1 MRRVAHYEA
10 LNSMAYDK
18 SASRRAVNLSL
29 NEDLLIRAK
38 AATRSLS
45 ATVEDP
51 LARLVQEDQ
60 ARKPAED
67 QQLAAVI
74 TAVNAVHAE
83 HGYLRMNFPAS
94 ERPSQCLSLR

>member
-1 MRRVAHYEA
+1 
-10 LNSMAYDK
+10 MAYDK
-18 SASRRAVNLSL
+18 TASRPAVNLSL

-38 AATRSLS
+38 AATSNLS

-51 LARLVQEDQ
+51 LARFVQEDQ
-60 ARKPAED
+60 ARKRAED

-83 HGYLRMNFPAS
+83 HVYLSDEFP
-94 ERPSQCLSLR
+94 SL